1 MNKRE
6 QLMADL
12 ERINRQLDTFEK
24 YGRHEMAE
32 ELINKNRWVLDYD
45 AKGNWVGS
53 VANESGWQ
61 A

>member
-1 MNKRE
+1 MNERG

-12 ERINRQLDTFEK
+12 GRINRQLDVFESH
-24 YGRHEMAE
+24 GRHDEAQ
-32 ELINKNRWVLDYD
+32 ELIDKNRWILNYD
-45 AKGNWVGS
+45 SNGNWVGS

>member
-1 MNKRE
+1 MNERE

-12 ERINRQLDTFEK
+12 ERINRQLDVFER
-24 YGRHEMAE
+24 YGRHEKAQ
-32 ELINKNRWVLDYD
+32 ELIDENRWILNYD
-45 AKGNWVGS
+45 SKGNWVGS